1 MNKKV
6 HRLPLESIIQTT
18 QQGTTRFPN
27 GYQYIVLS
35 EVETFA
41 DYSIEWGK
49 INLKSGKEITVKK
62 AAFDE
67 FVALITG
74 STK

>member
-18 QQGTTRFPN
+18 QQGTTRFTN

-35 EVETFA
+35 EVETFS
-41 DYSIEWGK
+41 DYSVECGFTALCTQPLRGK
-49 INLKSGKEITVKK
+49 IREIFKDCVMWV
-62 AAFDE
+62 E
-67 FVALITG
+67 
-74 STK
+74 

>member
-6 HRLPLESIIQTT
+6 YRMPLESIIQTT
-18 QQGTTRFPN
+18 QQGTTRFTN

-35 EVETFA
+35 EVETFS
-41 DYSIEWGK
+41 DYSVEWGK